1 MKISGILGLLCA
13 GSVALTFTV
22 AAQTTPPPAPTAKPV
37 AQAKPVPGKTFETPQ
52 QAADAIIAAAASY
65 DVAALVSIFGAGGRD
80 LVVTGDPV
88 QDKNRAEEF
97 ATRARER
104 KTVTVDPANPNRAI
118 LSVGSNDWP
127 LPVPIV
133 RRGGT
138 WLFDAAAG
146 REEIL
151 NRRIGGNELAAIET
165 CRGYVEAQHEYALTK
180 RDVAGVN
187 QYAQRLISTPGRQDG
202 LAWQNADGSWAGPIG
217 EAVAR
222 AIDQGYSPLPEP
234 YNGYYFKVLTG
245 QGPAAPLGEMD
256 FVIKGVMIGG
266 FALIAAPA
274 EYAVT
279 GIQTFIVSHDG
290 VVYQKDLGPDTLNIA
305 KSIQRFNPDKTWTPV
320 SGG

>member
-1 MKISGILGLLCA
+1 MTFSRMIGLLCA
-13 GSVALTFTV
+13 GSLALTLTV
-22 AAQTTPPPAPTAKPV
+22 AGQSTPPPASKPA
-37 AQAKPVPGKTFETPQ
+37 AQAKPVPQKTFETPE
-52 QAADAIIAAAASY
+52 QAADALIAAAGSF
-65 DVAALVSIFGAGGRD
+65 DVAALESIFGVSGRD

-104 KTVTVDPANPNRAI
+104 KTVTVDPSNPNRAI
-118 LSVGSNDWP
+118 LSVGNNDWP

-133 RRGGT
+133 RRGRT
-138 WLFDAAAG
+138 WAFDTGAG

-165 CRGYVEAQHEYALTK
+165 CLGYVEAQHDYALSK
-180 RDVAGVN
+180 RAGSAVN
-187 QYAQRLISTPGRQDG
+187 QYAQRVISTPGKQDG

-222 AIDQGYSPLPEP
+222 AIEEGYSARPEP

-274 EYAVT
+274 EYGVS

-305 KSIQRFNPDKTWTPV
+305 KKIQRFNPDKSWTPV